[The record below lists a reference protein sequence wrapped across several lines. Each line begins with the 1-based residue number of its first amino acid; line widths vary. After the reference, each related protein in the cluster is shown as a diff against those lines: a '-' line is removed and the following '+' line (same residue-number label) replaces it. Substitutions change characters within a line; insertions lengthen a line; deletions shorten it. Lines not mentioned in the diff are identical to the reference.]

1 MQKLLVELHL
11 QRGRLLER
19 IGTQRSALA
28 QQLAPLQN
36 TFALP
41 QRLAAAAQQG
51 REYVRAHPLV
61 MTAAIAALVVL
72 RPGQV
77 LRWSQRGLLAWKA
90 WRTLRRVVPGFVWEQ
105 FRPRP

>member
-1 MQKLLVELHL
+1 MQKRLAELHL

-19 IGTQRSALA
+19 ISTQRKGLA
-28 QQLAPLQN
+28 QQVEPLEN

-41 QRLAAAAQQG
+41 QRLAAVARQG
-51 REYVRAHPLV
+51 RDYVRAHPLV
-61 MTAAIAALVVL
+61 LTAAVAALLVL

-90 WRTLRRVVPGFVWEQ
+90 WRTLRRVIPGFVWEQ
-105 FRPRP
+105 FRPRS